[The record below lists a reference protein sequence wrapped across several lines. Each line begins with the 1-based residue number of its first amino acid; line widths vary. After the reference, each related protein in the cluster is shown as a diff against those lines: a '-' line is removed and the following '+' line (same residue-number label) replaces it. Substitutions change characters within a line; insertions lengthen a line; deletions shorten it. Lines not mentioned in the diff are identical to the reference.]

1 MVTQLQQLGRNEG
14 VTLHMTLLA
23 AFQTLLSRYSGQSDI
38 AVGTPIAGRNH
49 VEVENLIGFFV
60 NTLVLRSDLSGAPTF
75 RELLDRVRQTSLEA
89 YEHQDLPFE
98 KLVEELQPERHRD
111 RNPLFQV
118 LFQLLEGSGH
128 VLKLTGLDVERLPSA
143 GERVRFDLE
152 MHLRRARGRCH
163 GTVVYSS
170 DLFDGETIERLVGN
184 FRTLLNGIVDNPGR
198 SIDELPLL
206 SESERH
212 RVLVEWNDTATD
224 FPRDKCVHELF
235 EKRVAQSP
243 DRIAV
248 TFEGQQWTYRKLDL
262 RANQLAEDLQE
273 RGVGADVPVGLC
285 LERSLD
291 IVVGVLSILKA
302 GGGYVPIEP
311 DYPRARLEFMVQEA
325 QLSILSVHK
334 RLRDNLP
341 ATNAEV
347 VGMDRNWDS
356 IDLPATKRPNTTVKP
371 ENLAYV
377 IFTSGSTGKPKGV
390 AMPHRA
396 LTNLISWQQQ
406 NSIAAEGMRTLQ
418 FASISFDVSFQEIFS
433 TLCSGGTLVLI
444 NDAQRRDPKA
454 LADFIRR
461 QAINRLFL
469 PFVALQQLA
478 EAADASNLIP
488 GDLREIITAGEQLR
502 MTPSIVNWLA
512 RLRDCRLHNHYGP
525 TESHVVTAYTSE
537 YPVGD
542 WSKLPPIGRPIA
554 NTQIYIL
561 DRLLNPVPIGVSGEL
576 HIGGAGLARG
586 YLNRPD
592 LTREKFISNPFKIS
606 EGKDEGEKLY
616 QTGDLARFTL
626 NGNIEFLGRMDDQVK
641 IRGFRVELGEIEA
654 VLAQHD
660 HVDETVVL
668 AREDIPG
675 NKRLVAYVV
684 PTQEH
689 VPSVE
694 ELRRFLRERL
704 PDYMVPAAFAPLAAL
719 PLTPNGKVDRR
730 ALAAFD
736 VARQTPEETFVAPRT
751 SVEHRLAD
759 IWKSVLWL
767 KLEVGVHDNFFDL
780 GGHSLLS
787 VRLVAEIEK
796 VFNKKLPVAAL
807 FQLSTIAELAPR
819 LEEDLDATV
828 SSSDARQPIVQ
839 GIANSPLDPEI
850 YRQLLAF
857 TAGWKGQRIAPSALM
872 VGQNTAGTRQPL
884 FWCLQGYRELSQLA
898 KYLGDHPEH

>member
-1 MVTQLQQLGRNEG
+1 
-14 VTLHMTLLA
+14 
-23 AFQTLLSRYSGQSDI
+23 
-38 AVGTPIAGRNH
+38 
-49 VEVENLIGFFV
+49 
-60 NTLVLRSDLSGAPTF
+60 
-75 RELLDRVRQTSLEA
+75 
-89 YEHQDLPFE
+89 
-98 KLVEELQPERHRD
+98 
-111 RNPLFQV
+111 
-118 LFQLLEGSGH
+118 
-128 VLKLTGLDVERLPSA
+128 
-143 GERVRFDLE
+143 
-152 MHLRRARGRCH
+152 
-163 GTVVYSS
+163 
-170 DLFDGETIERLVGN
+170 
-184 FRTLLNGIVDNPGR
+184 
-198 SIDELPLL
+198 
-206 SESERH
+206 
-212 RVLVEWNDTATD
+212 
-224 FPRDKCVHELF
+224 
-235 EKRVAQSP
+235 
-243 DRIAV
+243 
-248 TFEGQQWTYRKLDL
+248 
-262 RANQLAEDLQE
+262 
-273 RGVGADVPVGLC
+273 
-285 LERSLD
+285 
-291 IVVGVLSILKA
+291 
-302 GGGYVPIEP
+302 
-311 DYPRARLEFMVQEA
+311 
-325 QLSILSVHK
+325 
-334 RLRDNLP
+334 
-341 ATNAEV
+341 
-347 VGMDRNWDS
+347 
-356 IDLPATKRPNTTVKP
+356 
-371 ENLAYV
+371 
-377 IFTSGSTGKPKGV
+377 
-390 AMPHRA
+390 
-396 LTNLISWQQQ
+396 
-406 NSIAAEGMRTLQ
+406 MRTLQ
-418 FASISFDVSFQEIFS
+418 FAPISFDVSFQEIFS

-694 ELRRFLRERL
+694 ELRRFLKERL

-898 KYLGDHPEH
+898 KYLGKNQPTYGMRSGHLFMQYSPANVTALAAHYAAEILAVQSEGPYLIGGNCQAARIATEIARQLHGQDRIVTLLCLLDVFRPQPYPGRIALLFGRESKMNPYRRFTSPELGWRKIYSGECSVDHLSGEHGHFFNEPNIQVLAEKVQKCIEHGQQESAAPPISLSWSRPSNLLLPDNSFQAEINTQESCLAAAGENVLLAVNVRNGGSETWPSTDKSGITLGNHWLDIDGNTVKWKDGCVPLPLDLTPGSTARLDLLVTAPDVARALPAGTGSG